1 MIKPGDGMDSVIEVF
16 NPEIFIWRV
25 YGIRLQSES
34 HQDRFNSQFIF
45 KSGDD
50 GDAAPAAGWNRGFP
64 IGFYVSLFSGSVC
77 R

>member
-1 MIKPGDGMDSVIEVF
+1 MIKPRDGMDSVIEVF

-25 YGIRLQSES
+25 NGIRFQPES
-34 HQDRFNSQFIF
+34 HQDGFDAQFIF

-50 GDAAPAAGWNRGFP
+50 GDAATTASRNRGFP